1 MRAEFL
7 GVPID
12 LLTHDQTVGR
22 AIDAMLKRKTTHH
35 VAMNVAKLVKSRRD
49 PELRRDVAESH
60 IVGIDG
66 MGIVWG
72 ARALGI
78 KVPERVAGVDLME
91 SLLGI
96 CAAHDFRPYFLGARH
111 HVLQK
116 ALINALHRWP
126 GLRFAGY
133 HDGYFNREDEPQI
146 VERNPGKPRR
156 LPVHRD
162 ADAAQGAVPA
172 SASRRARRAL
182 HHGRGRRARCSCR
195 LRQARAAR
203 RSEAAGSSGFIAP
216 ASSRGACGGA
226 TSPPTRCSRRCSER
240 NWSPAR
246 FAASACRNTSNPRG
260 AAGNTASACQYA
272 LWDQGYRAGRNHAA
286 RRDLNRDKASIIG
299 AIHAGPVRSS
309 RPIAL
314 YAGVFAA

>member
-7 GVPID
+7 GIPID

-22 AIDAMLKRKTTHH
+22 AVDAMLTRKTTHH
-35 VAMNVAKLVKSRRD
+35 VAMNVAKLVKAQSD
-49 PELRRDVAESH
+49 PELRRDVTESH
-60 IVGIDG
+60 IVGVDG

-133 HDGYFNREDEPQI
+133 RDGYFNREEEPQV
-146 VERNPGKPRR
+146 VEDIRASRADCLFIAMPTPRKERFLHQHRDELGVPFIMGVGGSLDVLAGYVKRAPRGVQSSGLEWLYRSCQEPRR
-156 LPVHRD
+156 MWWRY
-162 ADAAQGAVPA
+162 ASTNATFAAMLGKELV
-172 SASRRARRAL
+172 
-182 HHGRGRRARCSCR
+182 
-195 LRQARAAR
+195 ARA
-203 RSEAAGSSGFIAP
+203 I
-216 ASSRGACGGA
+216 RGKR
-226 TSPPTRCSRRCSER
+226 TP
-240 NWSPAR
+240 
-246 FAASACRNTSNPRG
+246 
-260 AAGNTASACQYA
+260 QY
-272 LWDQGYRAGRNHAA
+272 Q
-286 RRDLNRDKASIIG
+286 
-299 AIHAGPVRSS
+299 
-309 RPIAL
+309 
-314 YAGVFAA
+314 